1 MKKAVKVLL
10 GIATAGAMASA
21 VALAVKKYKDSRKKY
36 VCDEFEECD
45 DDYFDEESDAF
56 DDEYHLTPE
65 EEEELISTDDH
76 DFGTSDDD
84 YYPGKYADISILE
97 KEEVAFIKYIL
108 EGIRNV
114 GYLMNVKFEDIERL
128 CRRRN
133 ISNSEKLEQ
142 IRAIC
147 VAGKDNNDL
156 FDGCI
161 EDISDMVSENIPED
175 FWDFLEDYT
184 KKKEDDNDAE

>member
-1 MKKAVKVLL
+1 MIMIL
-10 GIATAGAMASA
+10 
-21 VALAVKKYKDSRKKY
+21 
-36 VCDEFEECD
+36 E
-45 DDYFDEESDAF
+45 
-56 DDEYHLTPE
+56 HLMMITIPV
-65 EEEELISTDDH
+65 
-76 DFGTSDDD
+76 
-84 YYPGKYADISILE
+84 YADISILE

-133 ISNSEKLEQ
+133 ISNAEKLEQ

-147 VAGKDNNDL
+147 TAGKDNNDL
-156 FDGCI
+156 LNGCV
-161 EDISDMVSENIPED
+161 EDISDMVSENTPED

-184 KKKEDDNDAE
+184 KKKEDENDAESQQRLQKSQRQAGRHASQPICRA

>member
-10 GIATAGAMASA
+10 GIVAAGASVSA
-21 VALAVKKYKDSRKKY
+21 AALAVKKYRDSKRKY
-36 VCDEFEECD
+36 VCDECD
-45 DDYFDEESDAF
+45 DDYFDEEPDDF
-56 DDEYHLTPE
+56 DEEYHLTPE

-76 DFGTSDDD
+76 DFGASDDD

-133 ISNSEKLEQ
+133 ISNAEKLEQ

-147 VAGKDNNDL
+147 MAGKDNNDL
-156 FDGCI
+156 LDGCV
-161 EDISDMVSENIPED
+161 EDISDMVSENTPED

-184 KKKEDDNDAE
+184 KKKEDENDAE

>member
-10 GIATAGAMASA
+10 GIAAAGASVSA
-21 VALAVKKYKDSRKKY
+21 AALAVKKYRDSKKMY
-36 VCDEFEECD
+36 VCDECD
-45 DDYFDEESDAF
+45 DDYFDDESDDF
-56 DDEYHLTPE
+56 NEEYHLTPE

-76 DFGTSDDD
+76 DFGASDDD

-97 KEEVAFIKYIL
+97 KDEVAFIKYIL

-133 ISNSEKLEQ
+133 ISNAEKLEQ

-147 VAGKDNNDL
+147 MAGKDNNDL
-156 FDGCI
+156 LDGCV
-161 EDISDMVSENIPED
+161 EDISDMVSENTPED

-184 KKKEDDNDAE
+184 KKKEDKNDAE